1 MNLLSIVE
9 NYGLNPKKHST
20 SKGGEYCSPCPRCG
34 GNDRFII
41 QPNHNGG
48 RYFCRQKDSCGTSGD
63 AIQFLIDFQNMSFRE
78 AAAQVGKQLEDRP
91 YNPSRRRHSPPREE
105 APEMQACE
113 KLEPVERWRRQ
124 AAAQVGAAH
133 KALLKNE
140 ERLKW
145 LAARGLDIE
154 AVERFKLG
162 WIEDGIFEPLADW
175 GLPMEKN
182 LKGNDKKVWLPK
194 GYLIP
199 QWNLE
204 GHLTMLQVRL
214 DELLP
219 DSDMRYYPVKGSTV
233 TPMTIPPEPSLP
245 PGRTAWVPVESR
257 LDAML
262 IAHHAG
268 DLVGTMA
275 LGNNSANPDP
285 EAMPLLDASPLILNS
300 LDFDEAGESSF
311 EKWARRFK
319 TAKRWPVPE
328 GKDPGEYTQDHNGDI
343 REWILAGLPPGL
355 RIERK
360 LKPVQEDAFIDP
372 ASMKPEANPDIEM
385 RSKCGRDI
393 FITDNP
399 KQLQQ
404 WNKEGKITFSYGEM
418 EKVKLMA
425 KDAEVEDLPSL
436 IEGIIN
442 LKVVMGGGFIKE
454 RINL

>member
-1 MNLLSIVE
+1 MNLLTIVE

-41 QPNHNGG
+41 QPFNEGG

-63 AIQFLIDFQNMSFRE
+63 AIQFLRDFQGMGFRE

-91 YNPSRRRHSPPREE
+91 YNPGRRRHSPEMEE

-133 KALLKNE
+133 KSLLENE
-140 ERLKW
+140 ERLNW
-145 LAARGLDIE
+145 LAVRGLDLE
-154 AVERFKLG
+154 AVKRFKLG
-162 WIEDGIFEPLADW
+162 WIEEGIFEALDKW
-175 GLPMEKN
+175 GLPDETN
-182 LKGNDKKVWLPK
+182 GKGNKKKLWIPK

-214 DELLP
+214 NELLP
-219 DSDMRYYPVKGSTV
+219 DSKMRYYPVKGSTV

-245 PGRTAWVPVESR
+245 PGRTAWVTVESR
-257 LDAML
+257 LDAL
-262 IAHHAG
+262 LVARHAG

-285 EAMPLLDASPLILNS
+285 EAMPMLDASPLILNA

-311 EKWARRFK
+311 EKWQRRFK

-328 GKDPGEYTQDHNGDI
+328 GKDPGEYAQDHNGDI

-355 RIERK
+355 SIERK
-360 LKPVQEDAFIDP
+360 LSPVKEP
-372 ASMKPEANPDIEM
+372 APADSASVKQKEQPLYTVVPTG
-385 RSKCGRDI
+385 CGREI
-393 FITDNP
+393 CLTDSR
-399 KQLQQ
+399 KVYEKLED
-404 WNKEGKITFSYGEM
+404 EGKLPFSSKEIDISKAFVADGGE
-418 EKVKLMA
+418 
-425 KDAEVEDLPSL
+425 PSL
-436 IEGIIN
+436 
-442 LKVVMGGGFIKE
+442 LVDIKE
-454 RINL
+454 IFGGRIIERIEL